1 MHVDKDAWHLHKNYC
16 QDDSVKRSISLLTA
30 TLLLSSASLAHAAGD
45 PAAGQAKAAVCAACH
60 GVDGISLIPMYP
72 NLKGQQATYLIKQM
86 KDFRSGARNDP
97 VMSAQA
103 KPLSDQ
109 DIENLAAYYASLK

>member
-1 MHVDKDAWHLHKNYC
+1 MDKDAWHLHKNYC
-16 QDDSVKRSISLLTA
+16 QDHSVKRSISLLTA
-30 TLLLSSASLAHAAGD
+30 TLLLSSATLAHAAGD

-60 GVDGISLIPMYP
+60 GVDGISMIPMYP
-72 NLKGQQATYLIKQM
+72 NLKGQHAAYLVKQL
-86 KDFRSGARNDP
+86 KEFRSGSRNDP

>member
-1 MHVDKDAWHLHKNYC
+1 M
-16 QDDSVKRSISLLTA
+16 KRSIALLAT
-30 TLLLSSASLAHAAGD
+30 TLLLSSATLAHAAGD

-60 GVDGISLIPMYP
+60 GVDGISMIPMYP
-72 NLKGQQATYLIKQM
+72 NLKGQHAAYLVKQM